1 MVRARKRFGQHFL
14 EAAWVVKLVT
24 AIAPEP
30 ADRFIE
36 IGPGRGAITAPLA
49 SRVARLVAV
58 EVDRDLAAALAARG
72 LPNVTV
78 VTEDVL
84 DVDLVAIARTFGGT
98 EVPPSATG
106 GAFLS
111 AEASAKPGAP
121 PSPVRI
127 AGNLPYNISS
137 PILFK
142 LLEAS
147 RSGLFQ
153 DATLMLQKEVAD
165 RLIARPGTG
174 DYGVLTLSAKVRA
187 DVVRVLELPP
197 GAFRPAPKV
206 RSSVVR
212 LDFRPPPAGLSHP
225 ELLVEIVRSVFTQR
239 RKTMSNALA
248 PFASARGLD
257 LRLVL
262 AEAAL
267 DPSRRPETFTLSD
280 YARLAGVVSG
290 LAAPK

>member
-1 MVRARKRFGQHFL
+1 VVRARKRFGQHFL
-14 EAAWVVKLVT
+14 EAAWVAKLVT
-24 AIAPEP
+24 AIAPQP

-49 SRVARLVAV
+49 ARAARLIAV
-58 EVDRDLAAALAARG
+58 EVDRDLAAALDARG

-84 DVDLVAIARTFGGT
+84 NVDLVEIARMFGGT
-98 EVPPSATG
+98 DVPP
-106 GAFLS
+106 
-111 AEASAKPGAP
+111 AP
-121 PSPVRI
+121 IRI

-153 DATLMLQKEVAD
+153 DATLMLQQEVAD
-165 RLIARPGTG
+165 RLIAQPGTG
-174 DYGVLTLSAKVRA
+174 DYGVLTLSARVRA

-212 LDFRPPPAGLSHP
+212 LDFRPPPADVTHP
-225 ELLVEIVRSVFTQR
+225 ELLVEIVRWVFTQR

-257 LRLVL
+257 VRLVL

-267 DPSRRPETFTLSD
+267 DPSRRPETFTLAD
-280 YARLAGVVSG
+280 YARLAGVVSRPG
-290 LAAPK
+290 RT

>member
-1 MVRARKRFGQHFL
+1 MVRPRKRFGQHFL
-14 EAAWVVKLVT
+14 ESPWVTKLVA
-24 AIAPEP
+24 AIAPQ
-30 ADRFIE
+30 ATDRFIE

-49 SRVARLVAV
+49 ARVERLIAV
-58 EVDRDLAAALAARG
+58 EVDRDLAAALEVRE

-78 VTEDVL
+78 IREDVL
-84 DVDLVAIARTFGGT
+84 DVDLIEIGRMFGGA
-98 EVPPSATG
+98 S
-106 GAFLS
+106 
-111 AEASAKPGAP
+111 ASAKA
-121 PSPVRI
+121 SAAKDVTQWRVRI

-147 RSGLFQ
+147 KSGLFK

-165 RLIARPGTG
+165 RLVANPGTG
-174 DYGVLTLSAKVRA
+174 EYGVLTLSAMIRA
-187 DVVRVLELPP
+187 DVVRLLELPP

-212 LDFRPPPAGLSHP
+212 LDFRPPPSEVTNP

-248 PFASARGLD
+248 SLASSRGVDAHDALAKAGLD
-257 LRLVL
+257 
-262 AEAAL
+262 
-267 DPSRRPETFTLSD
+267 PKRRPETFTLTE
-280 YARLAGVVSG
+280 YARLADALGS
-290 LAAPK
+290 